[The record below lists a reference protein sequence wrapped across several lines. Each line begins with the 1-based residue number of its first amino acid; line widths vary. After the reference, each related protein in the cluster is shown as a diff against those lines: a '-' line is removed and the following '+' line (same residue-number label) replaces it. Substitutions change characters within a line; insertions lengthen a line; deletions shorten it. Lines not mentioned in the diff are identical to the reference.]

1 MENRMLYAP
10 HIAPLR
16 ALLAVCVLAI
26 AGCTMTKPAAKPQM
40 PQTFLLFFPASSADL
55 TPDAH
60 AIVDQA
66 AEKAKQL
73 KPSTIAI
80 AGYVYNVGDPKD
92 NERMAARRV
101 DAVEKAMVADGVDPK
116 LFLRLPLG
124 APEDSVGQTGDRR
137 IEIRLQFSGS

>member
-1 MENRMLYAP
+1 MENRMFHTP
-10 HIAPLR
+10 IAPLR
-16 ALLAVCVLAI
+16 ALLAIFVVAI
-26 AGCTMTKPAAKPQM
+26 AGCTMLKPAAKPQM
-40 PQTFLLFFPASSADL
+40 PQTFLLFFHASSADL
-55 TPDAH
+55 TPEAQ

-80 AGYVYNVGDPKD
+80 AGYAYNLGDPKD

-101 DAVEKAMVADGVDPK
+101 DAVEKAMVADGIDPK

-124 APEDSVGQTGDRR
+124 APDDSVGQTGDRR